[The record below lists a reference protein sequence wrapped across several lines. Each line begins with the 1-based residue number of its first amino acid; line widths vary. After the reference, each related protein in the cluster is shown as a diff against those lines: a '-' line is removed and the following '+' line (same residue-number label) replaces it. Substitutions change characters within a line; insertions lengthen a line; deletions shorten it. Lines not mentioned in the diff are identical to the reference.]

1 MRINK
6 FISETGMCSRREA
19 DKLIDEGRVTV
30 NDTIAELG
38 TKVLDG
44 DRVSVDGKPL
54 APKKKLIYIVLNKP
68 PGITSTTE
76 LHIEGNI
83 IDYVNHPERI
93 FPIGRLDKDSEGLM
107 LLTNDGDIVN
117 RILRAEY
124 HHEKEYIVTV
134 DYPITSDFIRNMSS
148 GVVIP
153 DGITLP
159 CEVSLISEKVFRI
172 ILTEG
177 RNRQIRRMCAE
188 LDYQVQQLRRIRIM
202 NIKIDGLARG
212 AWRDLTSEELEELF
226 SLLTYEPNSE
236 SI

>member
-19 DKLIDEGRVTV
+19 DKLIARGRVTV
-30 NDTIAELG
+30 NDAIAELG
-38 TKVLDG
+38 TKVSDG
-44 DRVSVDGKPL
+44 DTVYVDGKPL
-54 APKKKLIYIVLNKP
+54 APKKKLIYIALNKP

-93 FPIGRLDKDSEGLM
+93 FPIGRLDKDSEGLI

-117 RILRAEY
+117 RILRAEN

-134 DYPITSDFIRNMSS
+134 DSPLTSDFIRRMAE
-148 GVVIP
+148 GVSIP
-153 DGITLP
+153 DGKTMP
-159 CEVSLISEKVFRI
+159 CEVDRISEKVFRI

-177 RNRQIRRMCAE
+177 RNRQIRRMCAA
-188 LDYQVQQLRRIRIM
+188 LDYQVRQLRRIRIM

-212 AWRDLTSEELEELF
+212 AWRDLTAEELEELF
-226 SLLTYEPNSE
+226 SLLS
-236 SI
+236 

>member
-19 DKLIDEGRVTV
+19 DKLIAAGRVAV
-30 NDTIAELG
+30 NETIAELG
-38 TKVLDG
+38 TKVSGG
-44 DRVSVDGKPL
+44 DTVYVDGKPL
-54 APKKKLIYIVLNKP
+54 APKKKLIYIALNKP

-93 FPIGRLDKDSEGLM
+93 FPIGRLDKDSEGLI

-117 RILRAEY
+117 RILRAENR
-124 HHEKEYIVTV
+124 HEKEYIVTV
-134 DYPITSDFIRNMSS
+134 DYPVTPDFIRTMAD

-153 DGITLP
+153 DGQTLP
-159 CEVSLISEKVFRI
+159 CEVNQISERVFRI

-177 RNRQIRRMCAE
+177 RNRQIRRMCAA
-188 LDYQVQQLRRIRIM
+188 LDYQVRQLRRIRIM

-226 SLLTYEPNSE
+226 SLLTYEPNHV
-236 SI
+236 